1 MQIIKVSSYKK
12 LRCNPNHSESM
23 KSNQT
28 FAVSAEERAAQW
40 KVLKYHAEAR
50 GYQCPQIIFLYGNQT
65 YNKLLQI
72 QNPKAT
78 ICSTCVVHTSILQGI
93 VLFTNSVNISATNVE
108 DCAFSLVAQWSTPH
122 CLQSSTRL
130 MAYLLMMW
138 GVTRGRAVRLAPDE
152 FGDIQGWV
160 STHSADKR
168 RLASFTSNER
178 IRSLASS
185 ETSAHSRSG
194 KS

>member
-1 MQIIKVSSYKK
+1 
-12 LRCNPNHSESM
+12 
-23 KSNQT
+23 
-28 FAVSAEERAAQW
+28 
-40 KVLKYHAEAR
+40 
-50 GYQCPQIIFLYGNQT
+50 
-65 YNKLLQI
+65 
-72 QNPKAT
+72 
-78 ICSTCVVHTSILQGI
+78 VVHWSMPHYLQ
-93 VLFTNSVNISATNVE
+93 L
-108 DCAFSLVAQWSTPH
+108 STQ
-122 CLQSSTRL
+122 LT
-130 MAYLLMMW
+130 AYLLIMW

-160 STHSADKR
+160 STHSADRR

>member
-1 MQIIKVSSYKK
+1 MQ
-12 LRCNPNHSESM
+12 
-23 KSNQT
+23 
-28 FAVSAEERAAQW
+28 
-40 KVLKYHAEAR
+40 AR
-50 GYQCPQIIFLYGNQT
+50 GYQCPHIIFLYGNHIT
-65 YNKLLQI
+65 NLEKFKSWKPLLQH
-72 QNPKAT
+72 PC
-78 ICSTCVVHTSILQGI
+78 CSHYTLQGI
-93 VLFTNSVNISATNVE
+93 ILFMNSVTISANYVE
-108 DCAFSLVAQWSTPH
+108 DCAFSSIAQCSTLH
-122 CLQSSTRL
+122 CLQLPIWLT
-130 MAYLLMMW
+130 AYLLMMW

-160 STHSADKR
+160 STHSADRR